1 MIIFFFLQVLTD
13 NAGDQFLFQHSTIS
27 NSVFVVMQRV
37 VQVGNGP
44 VMEFVQDANMIQKRF
59 QGFGNWRQLQESMN
73 DYVKDWNES

>member
-1 MIIFFFLQVLTD
+1 
-13 NAGDQFLFQHSTIS
+13 
-27 NSVFVVMQRV
+27 MQRV

>member
-1 MIIFFFLQVLTD
+1 
-13 NAGDQFLFQHSTIS
+13 
-27 NSVFVVMQRV
+27 MQCV